1 MDEECFDLIVADHAV
16 VVFRHLGRAIDRRET
31 LEVLLEKIEMLEE
44 HHIKASA
51 LEEDIPSFAIAF
63 IPVYP

>member
-1 MDEECFDLIVADHAV
+1 MDEECFDLIVANRA
-16 VVFRHLGRAIDRRET
+16 VVFRHSGRAIDRKDTLKVLLDKIET
-31 LEVLLEKIEMLEE
+31 LKK

>member
-16 VVFRHLGRAIDRRET
+16 VFRHLGRAIDRKET

>member
-16 VVFRHLGRAIDRRET
+16 VFRHLGRAIDRKEA
-31 LEVLLEKIEMLEE
+31 LEVLLDKIETLEE

-51 LEEDIPSFAIAF
+51 LEEDIPSFAIAL